1 MELQSKIE
9 SFTAAGAAVYSL
21 SYDEADALADFR
33 DAYGI
38 TFTML
43 SDPDSRVIRELGVL
57 NTLIKTDDHPWFGVP
72 FPGTY
77 IVGEDGIVSKKFFG
91 NTYALRIGPEML
103 LRALRR
109 NARAA
114 DETARRLPAET
125 TTKIFLDGERLIVS
139 VLRELVARI
148 EVPAGRHLYATPAP
162 DGKLA
167 VDLLLK
173 EHPRLV
179 VGEVSAPESKPLE
192 IAGGAAVI
200 RVYDGVVELRVPL
213 AVNANLADG
222 AIYRQEDIT
231 FSGELRWQTCD
242 SEGSDAPQRE
252 KFELTTA
259 VGPALRS
266 ELTTPVDGVVVR
278 AMRGFKHFQRLAERR
293 GVTDLSKI
301 MPS

>member
-38 TFTML
+38 TYTML

-57 NTLIKTDDHPWFGVP
+57 NTLIKADDHPWFGLP

-77 IVGEDGIVSKKFFG
+77 LVDEDGIVSQKFFG
-91 NTYALRIGPEML
+91 NNFALRIGPEML
-103 LRALRR
+103 LRALRPDAQAGSAA
-109 NARAA
+109 AR
-114 DETARRLPAET
+114 ELPAKT

-148 EVPAGRHLYATPAP
+148 EVPAGRYLYAAPAP
-162 DGKLA
+162 AGKLA

-179 VGEVSAPESKPLE
+179 VGEVSAPESKPLKL
-192 IAGGAAVI
+192 AGSAEVI

-213 AVNANLADG
+213 AVNTNLADA
-222 AIYRQEDIT
+222 AIYQQEDIT
-231 FSGELRWQTCD
+231 FSGELRWQTGG
-242 SEGSDAPQRE
+242 SEDSDAPQRE

-266 ELTTPVDGVVVR
+266 ELTTPVDGDVVR
-278 AMRGFKHFQRLAERR
+278 AMNGMKHFQRLAERR
-293 GVTDLSKI
+293 GVTDLSKL